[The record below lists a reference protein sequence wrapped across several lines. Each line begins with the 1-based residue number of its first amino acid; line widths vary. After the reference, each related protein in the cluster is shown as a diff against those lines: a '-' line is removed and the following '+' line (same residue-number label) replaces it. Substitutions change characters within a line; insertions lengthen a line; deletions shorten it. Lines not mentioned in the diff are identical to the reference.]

1 MPFLTLVATATGK
14 SSRALEEQ
22 IVLTNI
28 IYTLIFIEKELIQF
42 FSLPFT
48 YCFIIVQVYTLK
60 IHLFGHVRCSSI
72 KITTVAPVKAPP
84 FCSRHVRKAENGY

>member
-1 MPFLTLVATATGK
+1 MLFLIPVATTATGK
-14 SSRALEEQ
+14 SSFTLEEQ

-48 YCFIIVQVYTLK
+48 YSFTIVQVYT
-60 IHLFGHVRCSSI
+60 
-72 KITTVAPVKAPP
+72 
-84 FCSRHVRKAENGY
+84 

>member
-48 YCFIIVQVYTLK
+48 YSFIIVQVYTLK
-60 IHLFGHVRCSSI
+60 IHLFGHVLCSS
-72 KITTVAPVKAPP
+72 KI
-84 FCSRHVRKAENGY
+84 